1 MTVVGYMV
9 RVRVSGMRGREIM
22 GGSEGGC
29 VGMHTCIII
38 V

>member
-1 MTVVGYMV
+1 
-9 RVRVSGMRGREIM
+9 MRGREIM

-29 VGMHTCIII
+29 VGIDAHMYSVKAGGESEDAHDI